1 MLWVPVPAD
10 RLGWL
15 WGQALLA
22 ERIYDRPLREQLREW
37 GWRPDRLTIS
47 DDELAALARRNLD
60 RDPAEWGAGG
70 LEPDLGLL
78 LDVLAG
84 GAAPPAADQHLVLD
98 LTVERA
104 GLDEL
109 RISEGANQRIN
120 ESANEEGA
128 QDALVRWR
136 IRSLARLL
144 VTQAFQVAP
153 GVVSDRHELLI
164 PTDRR
169 PLALALLDRWLDSL
183 RLSRTLPDAVLAADR
198 LAGLAP
204 PAVAPGPEHGP
215 FLSRAAE
222 GAAFAATC
230 TRLAGLTGRD
240 LLEGLAAM
248 TADLA
253 RHNAGF
259 WGQAGAS
266 TVFADS
272 PFADSLPTR
281 HSLG

>member
-1 MLWVPVPAD
+1 MPSLTECIHALLRQVFEASRSAWLVWCDPRRDWLPLLQRAAETADTGSFMLLQVEEQTQGELGGPSSRRVLQDRIVSGQPFVLWVPASAD

-84 GAAPPAADQHLVLD
+84 GAAPPSADQHLVLD

-109 RISEGANQRIN
+109 RISESANQRGG
-120 ESANEEGA
+120 ESANRRTKKA
-128 QDALVRWR
+128 PRRRWR
-136 IRSLARLL
+136 VGGLGHL
-144 VTQAFQVAP
+144 P
-153 GVVSDRHELLI
+153 GC
-164 PTDRR
+164 
-169 PLALALLDRWLDSL
+169 W
-183 RLSRTLPDAVLAADR
+183 
-198 LAGLAP
+198 
-204 PAVAPGPEHGP
+204 
-215 FLSRAAE
+215 
-222 GAAFAATC
+222 
-230 TRLAGLTGRD
+230 
-240 LLEGLAAM
+240 
-248 TADLA
+248 
-253 RHNAGF
+253 
-259 WGQAGAS
+259 
-266 TVFADS
+266 
-272 PFADSLPTR
+272 
-281 HSLG
+281 